1 MALGPHHEASSNV
14 VNAHKLQGK
23 LLLVVGE
30 MDTNVDPA
38 STLQVA
44 NALIQADKDFD
55 LLFIPGA
62 GHGSGGQY
70 GARKR
75 NDFFVQHLL
84 GITPPDW
91 NTGIEI
97 MGDRD
102 AGAED
107 SPLLDM
113 LDPMQQVPG
122 FFSAPDDF
130 DLWWQQ

>member
-1 MALGPHHEASSNV
+1 
-14 VNAHKLQGK
+14 
-23 LLLVVGE
+23 VGE
-30 MDTNVDPA
+30 IDTNVDPA